1 MPARTFINIW
11 MLPLIQRYG
20 IQILMPLR
28 RRITR
33 FYHQVVEAVLSLGK
47 MAVINLEQLER
58 GFKTTKLGLRGL
70 DFGFFTLANHL
81 WQNQPRQDGK
91 DRQNEHHFNEGER
104 VPVLTL
110 DSMLS
115 GGFTFHK

>member
-1 MPARTFINIW
+1 
-11 MLPLIQRYG
+11 
-20 IQILMPLR
+20 MPLR

-58 GFKTTKLGLRGL
+58 GFETPDLGLRGL
-70 DFGFFTLANHL
+70 DFGLFTLANHL
-81 WQNQPRQDGK
+81 WQNQPGQDREDGQ
-91 DRQNEHHFNEGER
+91 DQQHFDEGER

-115 GGFTFHK
+115 GGFTFHKFNLFI